1 MKINFDKKK
10 LAEATAEIVQK
21 TVDTS
26 KKVASDTKKNVGNVI
41 ERAKK
46 RRIAEKT

>member
-10 LAEATAEIVQK
+10 IAEATVGIAQK
-21 TVDTS
+21 AGDTS

-41 ERAKK
+41 ERDRKSVV
-46 RRIAEKT
+46 